1 MVFSPMGY
9 NSLSF
14 YQDFL
19 VNAYFWILIGILFR
33 LPHLALSP
41 QFAAET
47 AHSARP
53 HFVRSVALPPVG
65 LKG

>member
-1 MVFSPMGY
+1 MLFFPIGY
-9 NSLSF
+9 NSLVF

-33 LPHLALSP
+33 LPHLALSAP
-41 QFAAET
+41 FAAET
-47 AHSARP
+47 AQSSRP
-53 HFVRSVALPPVG
+53 QFVRSVALPPVG